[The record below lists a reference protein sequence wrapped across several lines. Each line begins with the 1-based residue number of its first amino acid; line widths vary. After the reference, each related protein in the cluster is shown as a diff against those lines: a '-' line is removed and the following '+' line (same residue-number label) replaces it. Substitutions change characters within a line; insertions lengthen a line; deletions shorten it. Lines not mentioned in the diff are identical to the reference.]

1 METPE
6 VPSGSSTSGS
16 PAANGPGGSF
26 LPPGPPPYPPP
37 PYPQPPYPQPHF
49 VVRRPTNNM
58 AIASLVVALAS
69 LFTCTLLGG
78 IAVYLGNR
86 GRAEIR
92 NTGEEG
98 DGLALAGI
106 IIGWIGVGLG
116 AITIL
121 FLVGYFILMGTLIA
135 GTAAAG

>member
-6 VPSGSSTSGS
+6 VPPGSSTSGS
-16 PAANGPGGSF
+16 PAADGPGGSF
-26 LPPGPPPYPPP
+26 LSPGPPPYPPP
-37 PYPQPPYPQPHF
+37 PYPQPQF
-49 VVRRPTNNM
+49 VIRRPTNNM

-86 GRAEIR
+86 SRAEIR

-106 IIGWIGVGLG
+106 IVGWIGVGLG
-116 AITIL
+116 VITAL
-121 FLVGYFILMGTLIA
+121 FLVGYFVLMGTLIA
-135 GTAAAG
+135 GTAASG

>member
-1 METPE
+1 MEQPDVAKGSDEPGGTPA
-6 VPSGSSTSGS
+6 VG
-16 PAANGPGGSF
+16 GPGESS

-37 PYPQPPYPQPHF
+37 PYPWPQF

-78 IAVYLGNR
+78 LAVYLGNR

-106 IIGWIGVGLG
+106 IVGWIGVGLA

-121 FLVGYFILMGTLIA
+121 FLIVYFVVIGGFIA
-135 GTAAAG
+135 STTAV